1 MTGTTTGTMT
11 PPPGPLEGVVV
22 LDCTQVMAGPF
33 CTMLLADMGA
43 EVIKVEK
50 PGGDDARRMGPP
62 FIGGESAAF
71 LGVNRNKKSVVLD
84 LKSELDRSVFRR
96 MAAQADVVA
105 ENFRPGTMARLGL
118 GPDDLRRERPELI
131 YVSISGFGQTG
142 PYADRPGYDLIA
154 QGVSGMMSATGYPD
168 SPPVKI
174 SAPVADL
181 GAGMF
186 AANGVLAAYIHRLKT
201 GEGQVVD
208 TSLLEAAV
216 ALTVWEA
223 AEFWGSGAVPGPRG
237 SAHRLVAP
245 YQAME
250 SADGHFNIG
259 VANQANYE
267 RLCAALERPDLLA
280 DPRFADNPQ
289 RVRHYVELA
298 EEIQRTTRTR
308 TSAEWL
314 AVLQGAGVPAGPIH
328 GTDEALAD
336 AQVRA
341 REMVAPLEHPS
352 AGRVNNLGVPVK
364 LSATPGRV
372 RTPAPTLGQHT
383 ESVLRAFGVPDDEA
397 AAILSRG
404 A

>member
-1 MTGTTTGTMT
+1 MTQT
-11 PPPGPLEGVVV
+11 PPGPLEGVVV

-62 FIGGESAAF
+62 FINGESAAF
-71 LGVNRNKKSVVLD
+71 LGVNRNKKSIVLD
-84 LKSELDRSVFRR
+84 LKNALDRDVFRHI
-96 MAAQADVVA
+96 AAQADVVA

-131 YVSISGFGQTG
+131 YASISGFGQTG

-154 QGVSGMMSATGYPD
+154 QGMSGMMSATGHPD

-181 GAGMF
+181 AAGMF
-186 AANGVLAAYIHRLKT
+186 AANGILAAYIQRLKT

-208 TSLLEAAV
+208 ASLLEAAI
-216 ALTVWEA
+216 ALAVWEA
-223 AEFWGSGAVPGPRG
+223 AEFWGSGEVPAPRG

-289 RVRHYVELA
+289 RVRNYAALA

-308 TSAEWL
+308 NSAEWL
-314 AVLQGAGVPAGPIH
+314 ALLHAAGVPAGPIH

-336 AQVRA
+336 AHLRA
-341 REMVAPLEHPS
+341 RDMVVELAHPT

-383 ESVLRAFGVPDDEA
+383 ESVLRDFGVPDEQA
-397 AAILSRG
+397 SAILARG
-404 A
+404 R

>member
-1 MTGTTTGTMT
+1 MTA
-11 PPPGPLEGVVV
+11 PPGPLEGVVV

-33 CTMLLADMGA
+33 CAMLLADMGA

-62 FIGGESAAF
+62 FINGESAAF
-71 LGVNRNKKSVVLD
+71 LGVNRNKKGVVLD
-84 LKSELDRSVFRR
+84 LKNDLDRDVFRR

-131 YVSISGFGQTG
+131 YASISGFGQTG

-154 QGVSGMMSATGYPD
+154 QGMSGMMSATGHPG

-174 SAPVADL
+174 SAPIADL

-186 AANGVLAAYIHRLKT
+186 AAYGILAAYVHRLKT

-208 TSLLEAAV
+208 ASLLEAAV

-223 AEFWGSGAVPGPRG
+223 AEYWGSGAVPGPHG

-245 YQAME
+245 YQAVE
-250 SADGHFNIG
+250 SADGHFNVG
-259 VANQANYE
+259 AANQANYE
-267 RLCAALERPDLLA
+267 RLCAALGRPDLLT
-280 DPRFADNPQ
+280 DPRFAGNPE
-289 RVRHYVELA
+289 RVRNYAALA

-308 TSAEWL
+308 ASAEWL
-314 AVLQGAGVPAGPIH
+314 AALREAGVPAGPIH

-336 AQVRA
+336 EHVRA
-341 REMVAPLEHPS
+341 REMVVALEHPV

-364 LSATPGRV
+364 LSATPGSV

-383 ESVLRAFGVPDDEA
+383 ESVLRAFGVPEPQV
-397 AAILSRG
+397 AAILARG
-404 A
+404 

>member
-1 MTGTTTGTMT
+1 MTQAAMT
-11 PPPGPLEGVVV
+11 APPGPLEGVVV

-33 CTMLLADMGA
+33 CAMLLADMGA
-43 EVIKVEK
+43 DVVKVEK

-62 FIGGESAAF
+62 FINGESAAF
-71 LGVNRNKKSVVLD
+71 LGVNRNKKSIVLD
-84 LKSELDRSVFRR
+84 LKNEIDRDVFRR
-96 MAAQADVVA
+96 MAARADVVV

-118 GPDDLRRERPELI
+118 GPDDLRRERTELI
-131 YVSISGFGQTG
+131 YASISGFGQTG

-154 QGVSGMMSATGYPD
+154 QGMSGMMSATGHPD

-181 GAGMF
+181 AAGMF
-186 AANGVLAAYIHRLKT
+186 AANGILAAYIRRLKT

-208 TSLLEAAV
+208 ASLLEAAA

-223 AEFWGSGAVPGPRG
+223 AEYWGSGAVPAPRG

-289 RVRHYVELA
+289 RVRNYAALA

-308 TSAEWL
+308 PSAEWL
-314 AVLQGAGVPAGPIH
+314 AVLQAAGVPAGPIY

-336 AQVRA
+336 AHLRA
-341 REMVAPLEHPS
+341 RDMVVELAHPT

-383 ESVLRAFGVPDDEA
+383 ESVLREFGVPDEQA
-397 AAILSRG
+397 AAILARASR
-404 A
+404 

>member
-1 MTGTTTGTMT
+1 MTQA
-11 PPPGPLEGVVV
+11 PPGPLEGVVV

-33 CTMLLADMGA
+33 CAMLLADMGA
-43 EVIKVEK
+43 DVIKVEK

-62 FIGGESAAF
+62 FINGESAAF
-71 LGVNRNKKSVVLD
+71 LGVNRNKKSIVLD
-84 LKSELDRSVFRR
+84 LKNALDRDVFRQ
-96 MAAQADVVA
+96 MAARADVVA

-131 YVSISGFGQTG
+131 YASISGFGQTG

-154 QGVSGMMSATGYPD
+154 QGMSGMMSATGHPD

-181 GAGMF
+181 AAGMF
-186 AANGVLAAYIHRLKT
+186 AANGILAAYIHRLKT

-208 TSLLEAAV
+208 ASLLEAAV

-223 AEFWGSGAVPGPRG
+223 AEFWGSGEVPGPRG

-289 RVRHYVELA
+289 RVRNYAALA

-308 TSAEWL
+308 ASAEWL
-314 AVLQGAGVPAGPIH
+314 AVLQAAGVPAGPIY
-328 GTDEALAD
+328 GTNEALAD
-336 AQVRA
+336 AHLRD
-341 REMVAPLEHPS
+341 RDMVVELAHPT

-372 RTPAPTLGQHT
+372 RAPAPTLGQHT
-383 ESVLRAFGVPDDEA
+383 ESVLRDFGVPDEQA
-397 AAILSRG
+397 AAILARG
-404 A
+404 RR

>member
-1 MTGTTTGTMT
+1 MTQT
-11 PPPGPLEGVVV
+11 PPGPLEGVVV

-43 EVIKVEK
+43 EAIKVEK

-62 FIGGESAAF
+62 FINGESAAF
-71 LGVNRNKKSVVLD
+71 LGVNRNKKSIVLN
-84 LKSELDRSVFRR
+84 LKNALDRDIFRHI
-96 MAAQADVVA
+96 AAQADVVV

-131 YVSISGFGQTG
+131 YASISGFGQTG

-154 QGVSGMMSATGYPD
+154 QGMSGMMSATGHPD

-181 GAGMF
+181 AAGMF
-186 AANGVLAAYIHRLKT
+186 AANGILAAYIHRLKT
-201 GEGQVVD
+201 GEGQIVD
-208 TSLLEAAV
+208 ASLLESAV

-289 RVRHYVELA
+289 RVRNYAALA

-308 TSAEWL
+308 DSAEWL
-314 AVLQGAGVPAGPIH
+314 AVLQAAGVPAGPIY

-336 AQVRA
+336 AHIRA
-341 REMVAPLEHPS
+341 RDMVVELAHPT

-364 LSATPGRV
+364 LSAMPGRV
-372 RTPAPTLGQHT
+372 RAPAPTLGQHT
-383 ESVLRAFGVPDDEA
+383 ESVLREFGVPDEQA
-397 AAILSRG
+397 AAILARG
-404 A
+404 RR